1 MKNAIAI
8 FKGDLRKLRRN
19 IIAWAI
25 ILGLIVVPPLYAW
38 FNISACWDPYGNTRE
53 LKIAL
58 ANNDTGY
65 RGQMLP
71 MNVNLGDNLI
81 AKVRENDKFNWVI
94 TDEEEAIEGTK
105 SGEYYAAVVV
115 PESFS
120 SDIMSMFSP
129 NVHPSELVYY
139 VNEKENAIAPK
150 ITEKGAQGIKKEVE
164 KNFMAEI
171 TAIAV
176 DTAKP
181 LTDNGDM
188 ASASQLMG
196 NIAVTVNHV
205 KDIVDAANL
214 SVKSLSSS
222 ISSMENLVKSAGS
235 LAASI
240 DQIADTSKGLSSDA
254 DKNIKVLINSIDAQ
268 VSALDSFL
276 EEIKGTEIPELQQ
289 LAAEVKALKSELNQ
303 LRSDLKS
310 LKKNSDAAIS
320 GTKKI
325 SADIDSLSGSTLGSL
340 RKLKKAL
347 DSTSPLLD
355 KSSKDLAAMA
365 DAIEAG
371 QETGDTGV
379 LKDVLSQDV
388 EALSTF
394 IAAPVELKRTAL
406 YPMDNYG
413 SSMAPFY
420 TSLAI
425 WVGATILVA
434 LMSVALE
441 ESRRRK
447 LERLKEY
454 QVYLGRYMLFAV
466 IAIAQSGLICLGDL
480 FFLGI
485 QCEHPILF
493 MLAGI
498 FTSIVFGNIVY
509 TLASTF
515 GDIGKAAAVI
525 IMVVQVAGSGGTF
538 PIEMMTHFF
547 RITYPLMPFKHSMT
561 AMREAIAGTYGAT
574 YWTALGYLAIFLVI
588 SLVVGIALHKPLKK
602 ANDMFVESLE
612 KTKLM

>member
-371 QETGDTGV
+371 QEAGDTGV

-466 IAIAQSGLICLGDL
+466 IAIAQSGLTCLGDL

-485 QCEHPILF
+485 
-493 MLAGI
+493 
-498 FTSIVFGNIVY
+498 
-509 TLASTF
+509 
-515 GDIGKAAAVI
+515 
-525 IMVVQVAGSGGTF
+525 
-538 PIEMMTHFF
+538 
-547 RITYPLMPFKHSMT
+547 
-561 AMREAIAGTYGAT
+561 
-574 YWTALGYLAIFLVI
+574 
-588 SLVVGIALHKPLKK
+588 
-602 ANDMFVESLE
+602 
-612 KTKLM
+612 

>member
-310 LKKNSDAAIS
+310 LKKNSDAA
-320 GTKKI
+320 
-325 SADIDSLSGSTLGSL
+325 A
-340 RKLKKAL
+340 
-347 DSTSPLLD
+347 
-355 KSSKDLAAMA
+355 
-365 DAIEAG
+365 
-371 QETGDTGV
+371 
-379 LKDVLSQDV
+379 
-388 EALSTF
+388 
-394 IAAPVELKRTAL
+394 
-406 YPMDNYG
+406 
-413 SSMAPFY
+413 
-420 TSLAI
+420 
-425 WVGATILVA
+425 
-434 LMSVALE
+434 
-441 ESRRRK
+441 RRR
-447 LERLKEY
+447 
-454 QVYLGRYMLFAV
+454 YLQ
-466 IAIAQSGLICLGDL
+466 ILIPC
-480 FFLGI
+480 
-485 QCEHPILF
+485 Q
-493 MLAGI
+493 
-498 FTSIVFGNIVY
+498 
-509 TLASTF
+509 
-515 GDIGKAAAVI
+515 AAHWEV
-525 IMVVQVAGSGGTF
+525 
-538 PIEMMTHFF
+538 
-547 RITYPLMPFKHSMT
+547 
-561 AMREAIAGTYGAT
+561 
-574 YWTALGYLAIFLVI
+574 
-588 SLVVGIALHKPLKK
+588 
-602 ANDMFVESLE
+602 
-612 KTKLM
+612 